1 MLISCFISLIIC
13 WCVSWI
19 VLIYCKR
26 RVRNYFMLK
35 VGSLDLMNIVFF
47 AYCHIFTIKAWEW
60 SGLLFRIRWNIA
72 EITFLHKWLKS
83 QKCSCT
89 GASVH
94 RLWQLLAIIKIP
106 GPWRRR
112 GLGTWGTIPP
122 DCHDT
127 CNTLHGKVFRF
138 FLEASFAF
146 LHHHLAIFGFWS
158 NSFELVMMLRFIS
171 SSLGMG
177 QNFFSEKNKGG
188 GDFFQVKKWGATTF
202 SRQFFPKT
210 RPFNWAWLVLGYF
223 PKCRPKWCWCF
234 LWHKSC
240 YIVLNNCWAES
251 TISSNLFEMMT
262 RLKNNLKD
270 LNLLKVSITSIIKN

>member
-94 RLWQLLAIIKIP
+94 RLWQLWAIIKIP
-106 GPWRRR
+106 DPWRRR
-112 GLGTWGTIPP
+112 GTGTWGTIPP
-122 DCHDT
+122 DSHDT
-127 CNTLHGKVFRF
+127 CNTLHEKVFRF

-158 NSFELVMMLRFIS
+158 NSFELVLWCFVLSAAI
-171 SSLGMG
+171 MG
-177 QNFFSEKNKGG
+177 RVRI
-188 GDFFQVKKWGATTF
+188 FFQKKIRGEETF
-202 SRQFFPKT
+202 FK
-210 RPFNWAWLVLGYF
+210 
-223 PKCRPKWCWCF
+223 
-234 LWHKSC
+234 
-240 YIVLNNCWAES
+240 
-251 TISSNLFEMMT
+251 
-262 RLKNNLKD
+262 
-270 LNLLKVSITSIIKN
+270 